1 MFDYHLILN
10 FLAGFAIGI
19 IPVQYLILKNIS
31 ITADGLSFK
40 YKLILFCTDFVKGFA
55 GANLLVFFYYNGFA
69 ETVVSIFAL
78 LLANLII
85 EVKRKTVFNSPA
97 VILGALL
104 WFNYLFFFAW
114 FVIWILLLIYK
125 RKSFFANTFSALL
138 MMIMVVLYAD
148 RFNSNCN
155 PPAESDL
162 IFIISSLVLI
172 ILQAGIYY
180 KNFISFFYK
189 ETGNE

>member
-1 MFDYHLILN
+1 MFEYYLILN
-10 FLAGFAIGI
+10 FLTGFVIGI
-19 IPVQYLILKNIS
+19 IPVQNLILKNKN
-31 ITADGLSFK
+31 ITADGLSLK
-40 YKLILFCTDFVKGFA
+40 HKLILFCADFIKGFA
-55 GANLLVFFYYNGFA
+55 GANLLVFFYYNGFT
-69 ETVVSIFAL
+69 ETVVSIFAI

-85 EVKRKTVFNSPA
+85 EVKRKTIFKSPA

-125 RKSFFANTFSALL
+125 RKSFFANMFSSLL
-138 MMIMVVLYAD
+138 IIIMVVLYAD

-155 PPAESDL
+155 PPAETEL
-162 IFIISSLVLI
+162 IFTISSIVLI